1 MNCLFKGH
9 MTRIFTARFYLTGQI
24 YNKKEQLF
32 SFIVTEIL
40 CKKSK
45 KISLNDTTQSGFE
58 INYRCYSVKYFL

>member
-1 MNCLFKGH
+1 

-32 SFIVTEIL
+32 SFIVTGNIMQ
-40 CKKSK
+40 KIK

-58 INYRCYSVKYFL
+58 INYPCYSVKYFL